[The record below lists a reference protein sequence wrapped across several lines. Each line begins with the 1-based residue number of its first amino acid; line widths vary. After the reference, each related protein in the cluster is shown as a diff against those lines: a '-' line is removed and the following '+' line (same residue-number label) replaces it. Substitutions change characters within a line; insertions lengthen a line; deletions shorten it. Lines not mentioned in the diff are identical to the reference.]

1 MTIAGDLGRKAIKQI
16 KNKCFLEDTI
26 ITQNVRLDQISF
38 RCQMAYLLF
47 SKILSCNISYFIIS
61 ALRAG
66 FGLYSATSWSLLM
79 LFFFLQYQYT
89 GTIYHLPYTYQ
100 RKVVH
105 HLQAEWQQII
115 S

>member
-61 ALRAG
+61 ALRTG
-66 FGLYSATSWSLLM
+66 FGLYSATSWSLLR
-79 LFFFLQYQYT
+79 LFFFSQYQYT

-105 HLQAEWQQII
+105 HLQAEWQQI